1 MIIFLRDDMMADSD
15 LEDKY
20 SKYNF
25 DDDEEEDLEDKY
37 SKFNFDDEE
46 EDLEDKYSKFNFDD
60 EEEEDAPEESKSK
73 TYKRPTPEHLE
84 ASRNR
89 IIEGTGFDMRLKK
102 KKKRRVKK
110 SRKKV

>member
-1 MIIFLRDDMMADSD
+1 MMADSD

-25 DDDEEEDLEDKY
+25 DDEEEEDLEDKY
-37 SKFNFDDEE
+37 SKFNFDDDDE

-60 EEEEDAPEESKSK
+60 DEEEEEDGYAESKSK
-73 TYKRPTPEHLE
+73 TYKRPTPEQLE

-89 IIEGTGFDMRLKK
+89 IIEGTGFDMRFRK

>member
-25 DDDEEEDLEDKY
+25 DDDDEDLEDKY
-37 SKFNFDDEE
+37 SKFNFDD
-46 EDLEDKYSKFNFDD
+46 D
-60 EEEEDAPEESKSK
+60 EEEEAPEESESK
-73 TYKRPTPEHLE
+73 TYKRPTSEELE

-89 IIEGTGFDMRLKK
+89 IIEGTGFDMRFRK

>member
-25 DDDEEEDLEDKY
+25 DDDEEDLEDKY
-37 SKFNFDDEE
+37 SKFNFDD
-46 EDLEDKYSKFNFDD
+46 D
-60 EEEEDAPEESKSK
+60 EEEEAPEESESE
-73 TYKRPTPEHLE
+73 TYKRPTSEELE

-89 IIEGTGFDMRLKK
+89 IIEGTGFDMRFRK

>member
-1 MIIFLRDDMMADSD
+1 MIIFFRDDMMADSD

-25 DDDEEEDLEDKY
+25 DDDEEDLEDKY
-37 SKFNFDDEE
+37 SKFNFDD
-46 EDLEDKYSKFNFDD
+46 D
-60 EEEEDAPEESKSK
+60 EEEEAPEESESK
-73 TYKRPTPEHLE
+73 TYKRQTSEELE

-89 IIEGTGFDMRLKK
+89 IIEGTGFDMRFRK

>member
-37 SKFNFDDEE
+37 SKFNFDEE
-46 EDLEDKYSKFNFDD
+46 EDLEDKYSKFNLDD

-89 IIEGTGFDMRLKK
+89 IIEGTGFDMRFRK

>member
-1 MIIFLRDDMMADSD
+1 MIIFLRDDMMTDSN

-25 DDDEEEDLEDKY
+25 D
-37 SKFNFDDEE
+37 DDEE

-73 TYKRPTPEHLE
+73 TYKRPTPEDLE

-89 IIEGTGFDMRLKK
+89 IIEGTGFDMRFRK

>member
-25 DDDEEEDLEDKY
+25 DDDEEEG
-37 SKFNFDDEE
+37 
-46 EDLEDKYSKFNFDD
+46 LEDKYSKFNFDD

-89 IIEGTGFDMRLKK
+89 IIEGTGFDMRFRK

>member
-1 MIIFLRDDMMADSD
+1 MMADSD

-25 DDDEEEDLEDKY
+25 DDDEEDLEDKY
-37 SKFNFDDEE
+37 SKFNFDDDE

-60 EEEEDAPEESKSK
+60 EESESK
-73 TYKRPTPEHLE
+73 TYKRPTSEELE

-89 IIEGTGFDMRLKK
+89 IIEGTGFDMRFRK

>member
-25 DDDEEEDLEDKY
+25 DDDEEDLEDKY
-37 SKFNFDDEE
+37 SKFNFDD
-46 EDLEDKYSKFNFDD
+46 DD
-60 EEEEDAPEESKSK
+60 EEEAPEESESK
-73 TYKRPTPEHLE
+73 TYKRPTSEELE

-89 IIEGTGFDMRLKK
+89 IIEGTGFDMRFRK

>member
-46 EDLEDKYSKFNFDD
+46 E
-60 EEEEDAPEESKSK
+60 EDAPEESKSK
-73 TYKRPTPEHLE
+73 TYEKPTPEELE

-89 IIEGTGFDMRLKK
+89 IIEGTGFDMRFRK

>member
-1 MIIFLRDDMMADSD
+1 MIIFFRDDMMADSD

-25 DDDEEEDLEDKY
+25 DDDEEDLEDKY
-37 SKFNFDDEE
+37 SKFNFDD
-46 EDLEDKYSKFNFDD
+46 D
-60 EEEEDAPEESKSK
+60 EEEEAPEESESK
-73 TYKRPTPEHLE
+73 TYKRPTSEELE

-89 IIEGTGFDMRLKK
+89 IIEGTGFDMRFRK

>member
-1 MIIFLRDDMMADSD
+1 MIIFFLRDDMMADSD

-25 DDDEEEDLEDKY
+25 DDDEEDLEDNY
-37 SKFNFDDEE
+37 SKFNFDD
-46 EDLEDKYSKFNFDD
+46 D
-60 EEEEDAPEESKSK
+60 EEEEAPEESESK
-73 TYKRPTPEHLE
+73 TYKRPTSEELE

-89 IIEGTGFDMRLKK
+89 IIEGTGFDMRFRK

>member
-25 DDDEEEDLEDKY
+25 D
-37 SKFNFDDEE
+37 DDEE

-89 IIEGTGFDMRLKK
+89 IIEGTGFDMRFRK

>member
-1 MIIFLRDDMMADSD
+1 MIIFFRDDMMADSD

-25 DDDEEEDLEDKY
+25 DDDEEDLEDKYSKFNFDDDEDLEDKY
-37 SKFNFDDEE
+37 SKFNFDD
-46 EDLEDKYSKFNFDD
+46 D
-60 EEEEDAPEESKSK
+60 EEEEAPEESESK
-73 TYKRPTPEHLE
+73 TYKRPTSEELE

-89 IIEGTGFDMRLKK
+89 IIEGTGFDMRFRK

>member
-1 MIIFLRDDMMADSD
+1 MMADSN

-25 DDDEEEDLEDKY
+25 D
-37 SKFNFDDEE
+37 DDEE

-73 TYKRPTPEHLE
+73 TYKRPTPEDLE

-89 IIEGTGFDMRLKK
+89 IIEGTGFDMRFRK

>member
-1 MIIFLRDDMMADSD
+1 MMADSD

-25 DDDEEEDLEDKY
+25 DDDEEDLEDKY
-37 SKFNFDDEE
+37 SKYNFDDDE

-60 EEEEDAPEESKSK
+60 DEEEEAPEESESK
-73 TYKRPTPEHLE
+73 TYKRPTSEELE

-89 IIEGTGFDMRLKK
+89 IIEGTGFDMRFRK

>member
-25 DDDEEEDLEDKY
+25 DDNEEDLEDKY
-37 SKFNFDDEE
+37 SKFNFDD
-46 EDLEDKYSKFNFDD
+46 D
-60 EEEEDAPEESKSK
+60 EEEEAPEESESK
-73 TYKRPTPEHLE
+73 TYKRPTSEELE

-89 IIEGTGFDMRLKK
+89 IIEGTGFDMRFRK

>member
-1 MIIFLRDDMMADSD
+1 MIIFLRDDMMTDSN

-25 DDDEEEDLEDKY
+25 D
-37 SKFNFDDEE
+37 DDEE

-73 TYKRPTPEHLE
+73 TYKRPTPEDLE

-89 IIEGTGFDMRLKK
+89 IIEGPGFDMRFRK

>member
-1 MIIFLRDDMMADSD
+1 MIIFLRDDMMTDSD

-25 DDDEEEDLEDKY
+25 D
-37 SKFNFDDEE
+37 DDEE

-73 TYKRPTPEHLE
+73 TYKRPTPEDLE

-89 IIEGTGFDMRLKK
+89 IIEGTGFDMRFRKN
-102 KKKRRVKK
+102 KKRRVKK

>member
-1 MIIFLRDDMMADSD
+1 MMADSD
-15 LEDKY
+15 LEEKY

-25 DDDEEEDLEDKY
+25 DDDEDEDLEDKYSKFNFDDDEEDLEDKY
-37 SKFNFDDEE
+37 SKFNFDD
-46 EDLEDKYSKFNFDD
+46 D
-60 EEEEDAPEESKSK
+60 EEEEDAPDESNSK
-73 TYKRPTPEHLE
+73 TYKRQTPEELE

-89 IIEGTGFDMRLKK
+89 IIEGTGFDMRFRK

>member
-25 DDDEEEDLEDKY
+25 DDDEEDLEDKY
-37 SKFNFDDEE
+37 SKFNFDD
-46 EDLEDKYSKFNFDD
+46 D
-60 EEEEDAPEESKSK
+60 EEGEAPEESESK
-73 TYKRPTPEHLE
+73 TYKRPTSEELE

-89 IIEGTGFDMRLKK
+89 IIEGTGFDMRFRK

>member
-1 MIIFLRDDMMADSD
+1 MIIFLRDDMMTDSN

-25 DDDEEEDLEDKY
+25 D
-37 SKFNFDDEE
+37 DDEE

-89 IIEGTGFDMRLKK
+89 IIEGTGFDMRFRK

>member
-25 DDDEEEDLEDKY
+25 DDDEEDLEDKY
-37 SKFNFDDEE
+37 SKFNFDD
-46 EDLEDKYSKFNFDD
+46 D
-60 EEEEDAPEESKSK
+60 EEEEAPEESESK
-73 TYKRPTPEHLE
+73 TYKRPTSEELE

-89 IIEGTGFDMRLKK
+89 IIEGTGFDMRFRK

>member
-25 DDDEEEDLEDKY
+25 DDDEEEGLEDKY
-37 SKFNFDDEE
+37 SKFNFDD
-46 EDLEDKYSKFNFDD
+46 D
-60 EEEEDAPEESKSK
+60 EEEDAPEESKSK

-89 IIEGTGFDMRLKK
+89 IIEGTGFDMRFRK

>member
-1 MIIFLRDDMMADSD
+1 MIIFFLRDDMMADSD

-25 DDDEEEDLEDKY
+25 DDDEEDLEDKY
-37 SKFNFDDEE
+37 SKFNFDD
-46 EDLEDKYSKFNFDD
+46 D
-60 EEEEDAPEESKSK
+60 EEEEAPEESESK
-73 TYKRPTPEHLE
+73 TYKRPTSEELE

-89 IIEGTGFDMRLKK
+89 IIEGTGFDMRFRK

>member
-25 DDDEEEDLEDKY
+25 DDDEEDLEDKY
-37 SKFNFDDEE
+37 SKFNFDEE
-46 EDLEDKYSKFNFDD
+46 
-60 EEEEDAPEESKSK
+60 APEESESK
-73 TYKRPTPEHLE
+73 TYKRPTSEELE

-89 IIEGTGFDMRLKK
+89 IIEGTGFDMRFRK